1 MSKSLQN
8 DVERTVTL
16 EIDGEQIRATE
27 GQTILEAAR
36 ASGIEIPNLCEH
48 EALSNVGACRMCLVE
63 IDGEREETACTTTV
77 EDGMEVAVDTDDLW
91 QHRRLILEL
100 MFADQNHYC
109 MFCEMEG
116 DCELEDLFNEAG
128 LDSSRFPL
136 EYPDLELDASS
147 EFVTLDADRCIHC
160 GRCVRAC
167 DELVGN
173 GTLRLAN
180 RGRETTLVADDD
192 VPLGESTCISCGACV
207 QACPT
212 GALYDTHSA
221 YRGREADCERVA
233 STCAECAVG
242 CEIEVLQNDGSL
254 VRIDGAAVDGPSG
267 GQLCETG
274 RFRSVVDD
282 RERVATPLIRDDGER
297 EVTTT
302 EALERVADTL
312 EAADSVTAVASGRLP
327 TETLTAFEEAMT
339 ACGVQPTVPGVERA
353 ELEATVAAELDEQGL
368 AGDVTVDAA
377 GEVLSADVVVVYDTN
392 VVDTH
397 PVVAAYVRRAAND
410 GATLLTVDDGED
422 RLERFAD
429 ASVQVG
435 SPVAQVPRL
444 LLEALDDD
452 AGEREAV
459 EGVYPDLNGEARQL
473 AELVPRLV
481 DGDAVHVVGPG
492 VTDERTL
499 ASALT
504 LAAAT
509 DGRVLSLPAY
519 ENQAVEELSMEAP
532 DDEADVAYLLAADSR
547 ETDLDEMLAI
557 ARQADEVVVQ
567 AARRSVLTEAADVV
581 LPSRDWYERE
591 GTFVD
596 VDGREKQIHQVVE
609 PRTDRESD
617 RQLLAELR
625 EVAR

>member
-1 MSKSLQN
+1 
-8 DVERTVTL
+8 
-16 EIDGEQIRATE
+16 
-27 GQTILEAAR
+27 
-36 ASGIEIPNLCEH
+36 
-48 EALSNVGACRMCLVE
+48 
-63 IDGEREETACTTTV
+63 
-77 EDGMEVAVDTDDLW
+77 
-91 QHRRLILEL
+91 
-100 MFADQNHYC
+100 
-109 MFCEMEG
+109 
-116 DCELEDLFNEAG
+116 
-128 LDSSRFPL
+128 
-136 EYPDLELDASS
+136 
-147 EFVTLDADRCIHC
+147 
-160 GRCVRAC
+160 
-167 DELVGN
+167 
-173 GTLRLAN
+173 
-180 RGRETTLVADDD
+180 
-192 VPLGESTCISCGACV
+192 
-207 QACPT
+207 
-212 GALYDTHSA
+212 
-221 YRGREADCERVA
+221 
-233 STCAECAVG
+233 
-242 CEIEVLQNDGSL
+242 
-254 VRIDGAAVDGPSG
+254 
-267 GQLCETG
+267 
-274 RFRSVVDD
+274 
-282 RERVATPLIRDDGER
+282 
-297 EVTTT
+297 
-302 EALERVADTL
+302 
-312 EAADSVTAVASGRLP
+312 
-327 TETLTAFEEAMT
+327 MT

-353 ELEATVAAELDEQGL
+353 ELEANILEELDEQGL

-377 GEVLSADVVVVYDTN
+377 SEVLSADVVVVYDTN

-397 PVVAAYVRRAAND
+397 PVVAAYVRRAADD
-410 GATLLTVDDGED
+410 GATLLTVDDDEN

-473 AELVPRLV
+473 AELAPRLA

-547 ETDLDEMLAI
+547 EADLDEMLAV
-557 ARQADEVVVQ
+557 ARRADEVVVQ

-596 VDGREKQIHQVVE
+596 VDGRERQIQQVVE